1 MRQMIAALV
10 CEDSKAGY
18 KARSMVKVDYEDK
31 EGGAVFDLRDV
42 RYWIHTRKR
51 VK

>member
-18 KARSMVKVDYEDK
+18 KARPMVKVDYEDK

-42 RYWIHTRKR
+42 R
-51 VK
+51 